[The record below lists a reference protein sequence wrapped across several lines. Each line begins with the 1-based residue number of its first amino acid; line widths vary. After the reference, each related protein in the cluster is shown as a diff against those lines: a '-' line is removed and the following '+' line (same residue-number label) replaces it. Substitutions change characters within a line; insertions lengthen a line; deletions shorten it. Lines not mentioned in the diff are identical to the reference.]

1 MREVV
6 LMRVKAIMMP
16 FRQLACIS
24 VDDTVEEAL
33 KIIEEQGLLSLPV
46 VDGQKF
52 VGVLSKQYLFEQ
64 YFREF
69 TGAKEEFCN
78 KKVLEF
84 MKTKIDTIGENTRIE
99 EAAAMFIT
107 SKTRF
112 IPITNE
118 KNVLLGIVTQQAV
131 FKEYQKIF
139 GNKHNSMA
147 IYTYDIR
154 GVLGKICEVIAKE
167 GGDICNMMVI
177 PTDVMDLAE
186 IFLRVEA
193 PDFDKVVRAL
203 EKRGYDVRDVKHN
216 DQNM

>member
-1 MREVV
+1 
-6 LMRVKAIMMP
+6 MRVKAIMMP
-16 FRQLACIS
+16 YYKLACIS
-24 VDDTVEEAL
+24 LDNTVEEAM
-33 KIIEEQGLLSLPV
+33 KIIDEQGLLSLPV
-46 VDGQKF
+46 GKGREF
-52 VGVLSKQYLFEQ
+52 IGVLSKQYLFEE
-64 YFREF
+64 YFKNYTGTRESF
-69 TGAKEEFCN
+69 MQRPVKD
-78 KKVLEF
+78 F
-84 MKTKIDTIGENTRIE
+84 MKAKIDTIGENTRIE

-107 SKTRF
+107 SKVRF

-118 KNVLLGIVTQQAV
+118 RNILLGIVTQQAV

-154 GVLGKICEVIAKE
+154 GVLGKICELIAKE

-193 PDFDKVVRAL
+193 PDFERVVRAL
-203 EKRGYDVRDVKHN
+203 ERHGYDVRDVKYN
-216 DQNM
+216 DQK

>member
-1 MREVV
+1 
-6 LMRVKAIMMP
+6 MRVKAIMMP
-16 FRQLACIS
+16 FRQLACIR
-24 VDDTVEEAL
+24 VDNTVEEAL
-33 KIIEEQGLLSLPV
+33 LIIDEHGLLSLPV
-46 VDGQKF
+46 INEAQEF
-52 VGVLSKQYLFEQ
+52 IGVLSKQYLFER

-69 TGAKEEFCN
+69 SGTKEEFN
-78 KKVLEF
+78 AEKVQGF

-99 EAAAMFIT
+99 EAAALFIT
-107 SKTRF
+107 SKARF
-112 IPITNE
+112 IPITND
-118 KNVLLGIVTQQAV
+118 KNRLLGIVTQQAV

-154 GVLGKICEVIAKE
+154 GVLGKICELIAKE

-193 PDFDKVVRAL
+193 KDFDRVVRAL

-216 DQNM
+216 RQ

>member
-1 MREVV
+1 
-6 LMRVKAIMMP
+6 MRVKAIMMP

-69 TGAKEEFCN
+69 TGTKEEFCN

-112 IPITNE
+112 IRLPT
-118 KNVLLGIVTQQAV
+118 KRMYFWALLPSRQYLRNIRRYSATSTIPWQSTPTISAV
-131 FKEYQKIF
+131 
-139 GNKHNSMA
+139 S
-147 IYTYDIR
+147 
-154 GVLGKICEVIAKE
+154 
-167 GGDICNMMVI
+167 
-177 PTDVMDLAE
+177 LA
-186 IFLRVEA
+186 RS
-193 PDFDKVVRAL
+193 VR
-203 EKRGYDVRDVKHN
+203 
-216 DQNM
+216 

>member
-1 MREVV
+1 
-6 LMRVKAIMMP
+6 MRVKAIMMP
-16 FRQLACIS
+16 YYKLACIS
-24 VDDTVEEAL
+24 LDNTVEEAM
-33 KIIEEQGLLSLPV
+33 KIIDEQGLLSLPV
-46 VDGQKF
+46 VKEKEF
-52 VGVLSKQYLFEQ
+52 IGVLSKQYLFEE
-64 YFREF
+64 YFKNYNGTREAF
-69 TGAKEEFCN
+69 MQRPVKD
-78 KKVLEF
+78 F
-84 MKTKIDTIGENTRIE
+84 MKAKIDTIGENTRIE

-107 SKTRF
+107 SKVRF

-118 KNVLLGIVTQQAV
+118 RNILLGIVTQQAV

-154 GVLGKICEVIAKE
+154 GVLGKICELIAKE

-193 PDFDKVVRAL
+193 PDFERVVRAL
-203 EKRGYDVRDVKHN
+203 ERHGYDVRDVKYN
-216 DQNM
+216 DQK

>member
-1 MREVV
+1 
-6 LMRVKAIMMP
+6 MRVKAIMMP

-24 VDDTVEEAL
+24 VDNTVEEAL
-33 KIIEEQGLLSLPV
+33 RIIDEQRLLSLPV
-46 VDGQKF
+46 VNESQEF
-52 VGVLSKQYLFEQ
+52 IGVLSKQYLFEQ

-69 TGAKEEFCN
+69 TGTKEEFN
-78 KKVLEF
+78 AEKVQGF
-84 MKTKIDTIGENTRIE
+84 MRTKIDTIGENTRIE
-99 EAAAMFIT
+99 EAAALFIT
-107 SKTRF
+107 SKARF
-112 IPITNE
+112 IPITND
-118 KNVLLGIVTQQAV
+118 NNRLLGIVTQQAV

-154 GVLGKICEVIAKE
+154 GVLGKICEIVAKE

-177 PTDVMDLAE
+177 PTNVMDLAE

-193 PDFDKVVRAL
+193 KDFDRVVRAL

-216 DQNM
+216 LQ

>member
-1 MREVV
+1 
-6 LMRVKAIMMP
+6 MRVKAIMMP
-16 FRQLACIS
+16 YYKLACIS
-24 VDDTVEEAL
+24 LDNTVEEAM
-33 KIIEEQGLLSLPV
+33 KIIDEQGLLSLPV
-46 VDGQKF
+46 VKEKEF
-52 VGVLSKQYLFEQ
+52 IGVLSKQYLFEE
-64 YFREF
+64 YFKNYTGTRESF
-69 TGAKEEFCN
+69 MQRPVKD
-78 KKVLEF
+78 F
-84 MKTKIDTIGENTRIE
+84 MKAKIDTIGENTRIE

-107 SKTRF
+107 SKVRF

-118 KNVLLGIVTQQAV
+118 RNILLGIVTQQAV

-154 GVLGKICEVIAKE
+154 GVLGKICELIAKE

-193 PDFDKVVRAL
+193 PDFERIVRAL
-203 EKRGYDVRDVKHN
+203 ERHGYDVRDVKYN
-216 DQNM
+216 DQK

>member
-1 MREVV
+1 
-6 LMRVKAIMMP
+6 MRVKAIMMP
-16 FRQLACIS
+16 FSKLACIS
-24 VDDTVEEAL
+24 VENTVEEAM
-33 KIIEEQGLLSLPV
+33 KIIDEQGLLSLPV
-46 VDGQKF
+46 VDGQQF
-52 VGVLSKQYLFEQ
+52 VEF
-64 YFREF
+64 FRNY
-69 TGAKEEFCN
+69 TGTREEFAQR
-78 KKVLEF
+78 KVMEF
-84 MKTKIDTIGENTRIE
+84 MKTRIETIGENTRIE

-107 SKTRF
+107 SKVRF

-118 KNVLLGIVTQQAV
+118 QNKLLGIVTQQAV

-154 GVLGKICEVIAKE
+154 GVLGKICELIAKE

-193 PDFDKVVRAL
+193 PDFERVVRAL
-203 EKRGYDVRDVKHN
+203 ERHGYDVRDVKYN
-216 DQNM
+216 DQK

>member
-1 MREVV
+1 
-6 LMRVKAIMMP
+6 MRVKAIMMP
-16 FRQLACIS
+16 YYKLACIS
-24 VDDTVEEAL
+24 LDNTVEEA
-33 KIIEEQGLLSLPV
+33 ILSPPV
-46 VDGQKF
+46 VKEKEF
-52 VGVLSKQYLFEQ
+52 IGVLSKQYLFEE
-64 YFREF
+64 YFKNYTGTRESF
-69 TGAKEEFCN
+69 MQRPVKD
-78 KKVLEF
+78 F
-84 MKTKIDTIGENTRIE
+84 MKAKIDTIGENTRIE

-107 SKTRF
+107 SKVRF

-118 KNVLLGIVTQQAV
+118 RNILLGIVTQQAV

-154 GVLGKICEVIAKE
+154 GVLGKICELIAKE

-193 PDFDKVVRAL
+193 PDFERVVRAL
-203 EKRGYDVRDVKHN
+203 ERHGYDVRDVKYN
-216 DQNM
+216 DQK